1 MRPKKKKPKSTTSD
15 SVELSIA
22 CMHAIQGSFDLKK
35 RKFVGGKSIINTIGS
50 RI

>member
-22 CMHAIQGSFDLKK
+22 CMHAIQGSFDLKNTNHW
-35 RKFVGGKSIINTIGS
+35 GNINNYFGS
-50 RI
+50 RFL